1 MLHAD
6 KCDINL
12 FLPVYEADS
21 PTTIDSGRGPV
32 CTVSILEAITDGG
45 PRHGGYCWKRRQ
57 FLKNNRFFF
66 FDNLTKKFTELKH
79 ITQA

>member
-1 MLHAD
+1 MQIKIELFVNEKLIKLLSD
-6 KCDINL
+6 SFQIGVYLEQICNCDINL

-45 PRHGGYCWKRRQ
+45 PRHGGNC
-57 FLKNNRFFF
+57 
-66 FDNLTKKFTELKH
+66 
-79 ITQA
+79 